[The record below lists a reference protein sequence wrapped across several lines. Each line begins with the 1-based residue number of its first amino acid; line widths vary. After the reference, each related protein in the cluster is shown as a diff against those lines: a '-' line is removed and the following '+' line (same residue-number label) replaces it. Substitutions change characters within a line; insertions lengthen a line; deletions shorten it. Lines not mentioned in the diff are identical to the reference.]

1 MAGRPRMFDA
11 RNRALALTIARRFV
25 STLIT
30 LLGVAIIIFVILRL
44 LPGNAITASMGVN
57 AGLLSPAQHAAL
69 AHFYGLG
76 KPPVQQFFDWLGAV
90 FTGNLG
96 VSLSTQE
103 SVSHLIAQTAPVTLE
118 LSIVSMVFGVL
129 IGVGFGMIG
138 ALKPGKV
145 GDEVGQGVAV
155 VGLGVPT
162 FVLGTVVVTF
172 MSSHFHYFPSS
183 EPYASLFS
191 DPWMN
196 IQQIFFPSLVL
207 SVGIGAAIMRTTRA
221 AVLEVSSQN
230 FVRTARGKGIKQRV
244 VTWRHLFRNALIPI
258 VTMSG
263 IQLGYLLG
271 GTVIIEQIFILPGL
285 GRLLVTAINE
295 RDFPVVQSITM
306 LFATA
311 FVLVNL
317 GVDVICAL
325 IDPRSRE
332 R

>member
-1 MAGRPRMFDA
+1 MAGGPRMFDT
-11 RNRALALTIARRFV
+11 RNRALALTIVRRIV
-25 STLIT
+25 TTLIT

-44 LPGNAITASMGVN
+44 LPGDAITASLGVN

-69 AHFYGLG
+69 VHFYGLG
-76 KPPVQQFFDWLGAV
+76 KPPVQQFFSWLGAT
-90 FTGNLG
+90 FGGNLG
-96 VSLSTQE
+96 VSLSAQE
-103 SVSHLIAQTAPVTLE
+103 PVSKLIAQAAPVTFE
-118 LSIVSMVFGVL
+118 LSIVSIVL
-129 IGVGFGMIG
+129 GLAIGVGFGMIG

-145 GDEVGQGVAV
+145 GDEVGQGIAV
-155 VGLGVPT
+155 VGLGVPV
-162 FVLGTVVVTF
+162 FVLGTALVTF
-172 MSSHFHYFPSS
+172 LSSHFHYFPSS
-183 EPYASLFS
+183 EPYAGFFG

-196 IQQIFFPSLVL
+196 IQQIFFPSFVL
-207 SVGIGAAIMRTTRA
+207 SLGIGAAIMRTTRA
-221 AVLEVSSQN
+221 AVLEVSSQP
-230 FVRTARGKGIKQRV
+230 FVRTARGKGIKQRA
-244 VTWRHLFRNALIPI
+244 VTWRHLFRNALVPI

-271 GTVIIEQIFILPGL
+271 GTVIVEQIFILPGL

-295 RDFPVVQSITM
+295 RDFPVVQSVTM

-317 GVDVICAL
+317 GVDVICTL